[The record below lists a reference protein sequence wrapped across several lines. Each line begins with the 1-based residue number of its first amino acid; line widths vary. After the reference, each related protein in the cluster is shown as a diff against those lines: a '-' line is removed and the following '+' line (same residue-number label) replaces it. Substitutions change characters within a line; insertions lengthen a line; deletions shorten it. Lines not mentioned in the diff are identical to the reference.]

1 MNTMLAELLADS
13 QRNIMIPKALKNL
26 AEAKQNPAMPGAL
39 NNFLVG
45 ISVSA
50 LMIGLQELL
59 KPEVAAT
66 YGLTEA
72 MTTYCE
78 IVAPRGSKDLAIV
91 TNVIEAVSGIAPG
104 QSATPAPTGTS
115 DNPSCEH
122 NGKVF
127 RPPEDQLPQTV
138 PALPESN
145 TPEAVLQE
153 LRESQRNMDQII
165 AEQLG
170 ASREQYRR
178 LEQQLELE
186 KLRDGV
192 TVRAEQISRA
202 YLPRFPNP
210 PPLSPEMMPGR
221 MSNDLF
227 KWFEQLGGA
236 MQTMDMYIR
245 AELNFWHAA
254 ARANAAE
261 WEAWQRGMTPRAP
274 AVASHFRVTQAG
286 E

>member
-26 AEAKQNPAMPGAL
+26 AEAKQNPALPGAL
-39 NNFLVG
+39 NNFLMG

-50 LMIGLQELL
+50 LMIGLQEML

-104 QSATPAPTGTS
+104 QSGAPATTGTS
-115 DNPSCEH
+115 DTPSGEH
-122 NGKVF
+122 NGK
-127 RPPEDQLPQTV
+127 PPEDQLPQTV

-153 LRESQRNMDQII
+153 LRESQRSMDQII

-210 PPLSPEMMPGR
+210 RPS
-221 MSNDLF
+221 
-227 KWFEQLGGA
+227 
-236 MQTMDMYIR
+236 
-245 AELNFWHAA
+245 
-254 ARANAAE
+254 ARK
-261 WEAWQRGMTPRAP
+261 
-274 AVASHFRVTQAG
+274 
-286 E
+286 

>member
-13 QRNIMIPKALKNL
+13 QSHIMIPKALKNL

-72 MTTYCE
+72 MTAYCE
-78 IVAPRGSKDLAIV
+78 IVAPRGSNDLAIV

-115 DNPSCEH
+115 DTPSGEH
-122 NGKVF
+122 NGKA
-127 RPPEDQLPQTV
+127 PEDQLPQTV

-153 LRESQRNMDQII
+153 LRENQRNMDQII

-210 PPLSPEMMPGR
+210 PPLSPEMMPGG

-227 KWFEQLGGA
+227 KWFKQLGGA
-236 MQTMDMYIR
+236 MQTMDIYIQ

-286 E
+286 DE